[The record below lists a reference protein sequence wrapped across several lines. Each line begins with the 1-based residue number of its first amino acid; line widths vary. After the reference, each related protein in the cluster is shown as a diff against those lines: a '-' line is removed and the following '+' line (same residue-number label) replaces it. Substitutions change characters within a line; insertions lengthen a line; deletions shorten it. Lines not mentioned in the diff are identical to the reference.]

1 MSENRDSEVERCEY
15 IHIHEDIVEQVN
27 QNMPDEEILYDLAEL
42 FKIFGDSTRIKIL
55 YVLFESEMCVCDIAQ
70 LLGMTQSAISHQL
83 RSLKQSKLVKSQK
96 VGKEAIYSLADEHV
110 ATILKNGM
118 EHIEEDR

>member
-1 MSENRDSEVERCEY
+1 MGEQNDVERCEFM
-15 IHIHEDIVEQVN
+15 HVHEDIVNQVN
-27 QNMPDEEILYDLAEL
+27 ESMPDEEILYDLAEL

-83 RSLKQSKLVKSQK
+83 RALKQSKLVKYRRE
-96 VGKEAIYSLADEHV
+96 GKTVFYSLADGHV
-110 ATILKNGM
+110 RTILDQGM
-118 EHIEEDR
+118 ELVAE

>member
-42 FKIFGDSTRIKIL
+42 FKIFGDSPVSRSCTSSLSRR
-55 YVLFESEMCVCDIAQ
+55 CA
-70 LLGMTQSAISHQL
+70 SATSP
-83 RSLKQSKLVKSQK
+83 SFW
-96 VGKEAIYSLADEHV
+96 A
-110 ATILKNGM
+110 
-118 EHIEEDR
+118 

>member
-42 FKIFGDSTRIKIL
+42 FKI
-55 YVLFESEMCVCDIAQ
+55 
-70 LLGMTQSAISHQL
+70 LGLHPYQDPVRPL
-83 RSLKQSKLVKSQK
+83 
-96 VGKEAIYSLADEHV
+96 
-110 ATILKNGM
+110 
-118 EHIEEDR
+118 